1 MTMRKDTTERRDFL
15 RGYAPEKAE
24 CRAKFAPAPSLG
36 RHLRRNFASNCFPD
50 ASAYPVLSDN
60 DGNTSFFKDAPSMMK
75 PVRTLAAAAVFAW
88 SAALCAAPAEPLPPN
103 PDAVKIAETLAQNWS
118 LDAPKRQA
126 LELYLRDVM
135 NIVVPHLK
143 RTVDRI
149 QAEGGAADDAIS
161 REVTKAIGEL
171 TAKGYPQLPA
181 PYQRPRLRLNQM
193 VLYRVPP
200 EVCKRFYTEGNS
212 ALTGAL
218 MTEMEKTLYRD
229 MDLSLYQE
237 LLNAQ
242 KAAIERA
249 VYPAKFVARPTEEQL
264 AQGQN
269 AVARHLAHL
278 LSVMKPEEKRRMV
291 TALSEPEISTDRDG
305 CDAAKLLYDAI
316 LGARGEAADWFI
328 LGFTQDLY

>member
-1 MTMRKDTTERRDFL
+1 MIKL
-15 RGYAPEKAE
+15 
-24 CRAKFAPAPSLG
+24 
-36 RHLRRNFASNCFPD
+36 
-50 ASAYPVLSDN
+50 
-60 DGNTSFFKDAPSMMK
+60 
-75 PVRTLAAAAVFAW
+75 VRTLAAASVFAW
-88 SAALCAAPAEPLPPN
+88 SAAVCAAPSDALPAN
-103 PDAVKIAETLAQNWS
+103 PDAVKIAEKLAQKWS
-118 LDAPKRQA
+118 LDAPKQQA

-143 RTVDRI
+143 RTIDRI
-149 QAEGGAADDAIS
+149 QAKGTPVTDDVLY
-161 REVTKAIGEL
+161 REVISAIEEL

-181 PYQRPRLRLNQM
+181 LYQKPRLRLNQM

-200 EVCKRFYTEGNS
+200 AVCKRFYTEGNS
-212 ALTGAL
+212 ALTGSL
-218 MTEMEKTLYRD
+218 MMEMEKTLYRD
-229 MDLSLYQE
+229 MELALYQD
-237 LLNAQ
+237 LLNSQ
-242 KAAIERA
+242 KAAIQRA

-316 LGARGEAADWFI
+316 LGAKGEAADWFI